1 MTLLVSG
8 GHCLLAVVKKINE
21 FILLGQTIDDAP
33 GEALDKVQTVALYVH
48 KYYFV
53 FSVMFSQIARRL
65 QLRNLKEFRNCC
77 GGEAIEK
84 AALKGD
90 PRAID
95 LGTYMTSYKD
105 CNFSYSGLKNT
116 VRTEIL
122 KSEKKHGKTR

>member
-1 MTLLVSG
+1 MHPVKLWTKYRRLLFISITVV
-8 GHCLLAVVKKINE
+8 LL
-21 FILLGQTIDDAP
+21 FPLC
-33 GEALDKVQTVALYVH
+33 
-48 KYYFV
+48 F
-53 FSVMFSQIARRL
+53 FQIARRL

-122 KSEKKHGKTR
+122 KLEAKHGKAHWFIEVDAQLTMGLKLGYF